1 MTLWHNLSV
10 VQPASRGP
18 GRPPA
23 AKAAETRKRILR
35 AAREVFSERGYDAAT
50 FQAIAIRADLTR
62 PAINHYFSNKRAL
75 YREVAKETND
85 LVVAASIERAQR
97 ETTLIGRVSAF
108 IDAATQADIEN
119 RTAAAFLI
127 TVALESQRHPELDH
141 DEPDSIRT
149 TREFLSW
156 AINDA
161 IKGGELAP
169 DTDASALAEVLIAVL
184 LGVGFYL
191 GFVASR
197 EEIATVTAQLHQ
209 LLAGS
214 LSPTLRKSAVM

>member
-1 MTLWHNLSV
+1 M

-35 AAREVFSERGYDAAT
+35 AARAVFSERGYDAAT
-50 FQAIAIRADLTR
+50 FQAIAVRADLTR
-62 PAINHYFSNKRAL
+62 PAINHYFSDKRAL

-85 LVVAASIERAQR
+85 VVVAASIERAR
-97 ETTLIGRVSAF
+97 AAPTLVGRVSAF

-127 TVALESQRHPELDH
+127 TVALESQRHPDLSQE
-141 DEPDSIRT
+141 EADSVRA

-156 AINDA
+156 AIDDA
-161 IKGGELAP
+161 VEHGELAAR
-169 DTDASALAEVLIAVL
+169 TDAAALTETLIAVL
-184 LGVGFYL
+184 LGIGFYA
-191 GFVASR
+191 GFVAKH
-197 EEIATVTAQLHQ
+197 EFDAVTRQVRQ
-209 LLAGS
+209 LLTDS
-214 LSPTLRKSAVM
+214 LANPESTP

>member
-1 MTLWHNLSV
+1 MCDLWHNLSV

-50 FQAIAIRADLTR
+50 FQAIAVRADLTR
-62 PAINHYFSNKRAL
+62 PAINHYFSDKLAL
-75 YREVAKETND
+75 YREVTKETNEV
-85 LVVAASIERAQR
+85 LVGASIRRAR
-97 ETTLIGRVSAF
+97 GEKTLVGRVSAF

-119 RTAAAFLI
+119 RTASAFLI
-127 TVALESQRHPELDH
+127 TVALESQRHPDLS
-141 DEPDSIRT
+141 DEEADSVRA

-161 IKGGELAP
+161 IKRGEVPA
-169 DTDASALAEVLIAVL
+169 DTDAPALTETLLAVL
-184 LGVGFYL
+184 LGVGFYA
-191 GFVASR
+191 GFVAKR
-197 EEIATVTAQLHQ
+197 ELETVARQLSQ

-214 LSPTLRKSAVM
+214 LIRRPNEAVM

>member
-1 MTLWHNLSV
+1 M

-23 AKAAETRKRILR
+23 AKAAETRKRILC

-62 PAINHYFSNKRAL
+62 PAINHYFSDKRAL

-85 LVVAASIERAQR
+85 LVVAASIQRAR
-97 ETTLIGRVSAF
+97 GATTLLGRVSAF

-119 RTAAAFLI
+119 RTASAFLI
-127 TVALESQRHPELDH
+127 TVALESQRHPDLSHE
-141 DEPDSIRT
+141 EADSVRA

-156 AINDA
+156 AIDDA
-161 IKGGELAP
+161 IKRGELAA
-169 DTDASALAEVLIAVL
+169 DTDAAALTETLIAVL
-184 LGVGFYL
+184 LGVGFYA
-191 GFVASR
+191 GFVAKH
-197 EEIATVTAQLHQ
+197 ELETVTSQLHQ

-214 LSPTLRKSAVM
+214 LTRRPE

>member
-1 MTLWHNLSV
+1 MEH
-10 VQPASRGP
+10 PASRGP

-75 YREVAKETND
+75 YRELVKETNAV
-85 LVVAASIERAQR
+85 VVADSVQRAR
-97 ETTLIGRVSAF
+97 LETTLVDRVSAF
-108 IDAATQADIEN
+108 VDAATQADIEN

-127 TVALESQRHPELDH
+127 TVALESQRHPELSH
-141 DEPDSIRT
+141 EEADSIRA

-156 AINDA
+156 AIDDA
-161 IKGGELAP
+161 IAGGELVAG
-169 DTDASALAEVLIAVL
+169 TEAEALTETLLAVL
-184 LGVGFYL
+184 LGLGFYA
-191 GFVASR
+191 GFVAKHKF
-197 EEIATVTAQLHQ
+197 ETVNRQLQQ
-209 LLAGS
+209 LLTGS
-214 LSPTLRKSAVM
+214 LVRRPDDQQ